1 MKDFIRGRT
10 RRSIVI
16 FFLTI
21 YAVTLLFALFPP
33 LYLAGSGIRT
43 PVLGIPFS
51 IMYWV
56 LDWAVL
62 GLGLWGFYHVENIRG
77 ELDEGH
83 PATPPHL
90 TGE

>member
-1 MKDFIRGRT
+1 MKEFIRKRRRRT
-10 RRSIVI
+10 IVI
-16 FFLTI
+16 FFLSV
-21 YAVTLLFALFPP
+21 YAVALVFALFPP

-51 IMYWV
+51 IMYWIF
-56 LDWAVL
+56 DWAVL
-62 GLGLWGFYHVENIRG
+62 GLGLWGFYVVEDIRG

-83 PATPPHL
+83 PTAPPPL

>member
-1 MKDFIRGRT
+1 MKEFIRNRRRRT
-10 RRSIVI
+10 IVI
-16 FFLTI
+16 FFLSV
-21 YAVTLLFALFPP
+21 YAVALVFALFPP

-51 IMYWV
+51 IMYWIF
-56 LDWAVL
+56 DWVVL
-62 GLGLWGFYHVENIRG
+62 GLGLWGFYVVEDIRG

-83 PATPPHL
+83 PTPPL

>member
-1 MKDFIRGRT
+1 MKDFIRGRS

-16 FFLTI
+16 SFSPSMPSRW
-21 YAVTLLFALFPP
+21 LFALFPP

-83 PATPPHL
+83 PATPPYL